1 MNRFS
6 KYIDKCI
13 WIFLILSILLLCYLF
28 PYTADDF
35 AWGSESGLALW
46 RSGYRD
52 YSGRYVGNAI
62 VLLLTRSRCLRM
74 LVMTVFIVGMDYL
87 IVKISNCKQYTALI
101 IMALLFAAPKTI
113 FRESVAWTAGFSN
126 YTTSITLFILY
137 IYLITCVFV
146 NQSVSKYRFAVRAAS
161 LLLLGYLSAMVVE
174 HVTIMQI
181 ILGIGIACYAW
192 IKKDKSRIMCC
203 FYPVGSILGAATMF
217 SNGCY
222 AAAAAGTDFYRNIPT
237 GPEAVYD
244 KMCLQYFDMLGKEMI
259 LDNIVLELF
268 VAIVITVLCFQKI
281 GGGEERKERQFVL
294 EAAVM
299 LVDASVMYGLL
310 TRINTSWSE
319 ERGSGKYMDG
329 LVNVV
334 FWLALFVFTVFIL
347 VEERKKAVMI
357 MSLFGI
363 ACADGCLLVVSPI
376 NSRCFFAGYVL
387 LVWYC
392 MECISLITVK
402 QELRTLI
409 TGISLLSA
417 CVVLYMNLHIYG
429 SLCMQDKQRLETI
442 QQAIR
447 EKKTEIVLPRFKYED
462 YIIGYTRTKD
472 FLPFND
478 ITSDLEISYEE

>member
-1 MNRFS
+1 
-6 KYIDKCI
+6 
-13 WIFLILSILLLCYLF
+13 
-28 PYTADDF
+28 
-35 AWGSESGLALW
+35 
-46 RSGYRD
+46 
-52 YSGRYVGNAI
+52 
-62 VLLLTRSRCLRM
+62 
-74 LVMTVFIVGMDYL
+74 MTVFIVGMDYL

-281 GGGEERKERQFVL
+281 GGGGRTERTTVCFGSGRNAGRCFGYVWPAYSNQYFV
-294 EAAVM
+294 
-299 LVDASVMYGLL
+299 
-310 TRINTSWSE
+310 
-319 ERGSGKYMDG
+319 ERGKRIG
-329 LVNVV
+329 
-334 FWLALFVFTVFIL
+334 
-347 VEERKKAVMI
+347 E
-357 MSLFGI
+357 
-363 ACADGCLLVVSPI
+363 
-376 NSRCFFAGYVL
+376 
-387 LVWYC
+387 
-392 MECISLITVK
+392 
-402 QELRTLI
+402 
-409 TGISLLSA
+409 
-417 CVVLYMNLHIYG
+417 IYG
-429 SLCMQDKQRLETI
+429 RSCKCCILAGVICIYCFYPCRRAQKSSNDYESVWNR
-442 QQAIR
+442 
-447 EKKTEIVLPRFKYED
+447 VCGWLPAGCFTY
-462 YIIGYTRTKD
+462 
-472 FLPFND
+472 
-478 ITSDLEISYEE
+478 

>member
-1 MNRFS
+1 
-6 KYIDKCI
+6 
-13 WIFLILSILLLCYLF
+13 
-28 PYTADDF
+28 
-35 AWGSESGLALW
+35 
-46 RSGYRD
+46 
-52 YSGRYVGNAI
+52 
-62 VLLLTRSRCLRM
+62 
-74 LVMTVFIVGMDYL
+74 MTVFIVGMDYL

-334 FWLALFVFTVFIL
+334 FWLALFVFTVFIR
-347 VEERKKAVMI
+347 VFYHRAV
-357 MSLFGI
+357 F
-363 ACADGCLLVVSPI
+363 
-376 NSRCFFAGYVL
+376 
-387 LVWYC
+387 
-392 MECISLITVK
+392 
-402 QELRTLI
+402 
-409 TGISLLSA
+409 SLLTVGLKS
-417 CVVLYMNLHIYG
+417 CIFVDCLGFSVIN
-429 SLCMQDKQRLETI
+429 
-442 QQAIR
+442 
-447 EKKTEIVLPRFKYED
+447 F
-462 YIIGYTRTKD
+462 
-472 FLPFND
+472 
-478 ITSDLEISYEE
+478 